1 MEGAHCYEPATR
13 AIGPGSI
20 LPVAEYDHSQGCAII
35 GGFVGRNPAE
45 PQLYGGY
52 LFGDYCSGN
61 IWALDAA
68 KDGPQTARLV
78 LGSGTTISSFGE
90 DEAGRLYLTDLG
102 SGDLL
107 RSCRVVGPK
116 RTRAGAGSSV
126 RLPPCPRGVI
136 ATG

>member
-1 MEGAHCYEPATR
+1 MEGAHCYERDSCDRT
-13 AIGPGSI
+13 GLV
-20 LPVAEYDHSQGCAII
+20 LPVAEYDHSQGCAIV

-52 LFGDYCSGN
+52 LFGDLCSGN

-68 KDGPQTARLV
+68 EDGPQTARLV

-102 SGDLL
+102 SGALL
-107 RSCRVVGPK
+107 RIVP
-116 RTRAGAGSSV
+116 SS
-126 RLPPCPRGVI
+126 
-136 ATG
+136 